1 MALSL
6 PAALFVAMDLAT
18 PHLDAAHTDQPPVID
33 GRLDDAVWKSAAA
46 SDAFTQ
52 QFPFDHQAPSEH
64 TTLRVL
70 YDADAVYIGFDCEQ
84 VRTPIVERLTRR
96 DRDSESEWVWVQID
110 SRNDGKNA
118 FIFAVNISGV
128 LADGQILNQSVMS
141 FEWDEN
147 WEARTA
153 RTPRGWSAEIRIPLR
168 VLRFDSH
175 LPVQSWGLQAARF
188 IAERQELDLWAYFPR
203 DVASPVTFFGRLED
217 LQNLRGGGAVELR
230 PFVLGYGRR
239 REPGTDVLASGYDA
253 RASAGL
259 DLKWH
264 VGPDLTL
271 DGALLPD
278 FAQVEADQ
286 VILNLSNYET
296 FLPEKRPLF
305 IEGAEAFSFPIQVFY
320 SRRVGAAPLPPSLP
334 IDMRTN
340 MAARQLVDVPTPA
353 TIYGAAKLVGR
364 LTPDWTIGALSA
376 VTARNEVVIY
386 DPAATANPRQAEQV
400 APLTAFNVLRLK
412 RELGGAGHIG
422 IIGTGTTTF
431 ERGGVYPTVPV
442 TPPTAPTEQVCPVG
456 TNVPIGAQCFHDA
469 YVAGA
474 DALWRS
480 PGGDYVASGAFVES
494 WIRQGPT
501 RVLLDGTRIGPGD
514 HGPAGW
520 LRLAKEGGKHVL
532 ASLEYTGAGRRLDYN
547 DVGYMPRQN
556 LHELKAALGWRN
568 LEAGA
573 HTIDRQLSLEVT
585 ERRNLDGVDLGQLYE
600 LNGRVHL
607 RNFWTLGAAADFQPA
622 RFDDREV
629 GDGTALERAGWAGW
643 KVDLSTD
650 PRGTASASLSNQTQL
665 MGKGAYATT
674 AQGSLLVHVLPQ
686 FDLELLPSIT
696 WSSGEWRYAFN
707 ASTDVIQ
714 YYGRLL
720 ARSVS
725 ATLRASYTFTP
736 QLSLQVYAQG
746 FLAAGNYTDL
756 RALPSLPGRPVR
768 LGAIEAATAP
778 VPAVSADSTDFEE
791 AALNA
796 NVVLRWEYHL
806 GSTLSLVYSRS
817 QVPAVNTPT
826 GSAGLDFRALGQRAS
841 ADVLLF
847 KLTYWW
853 SS

>member
-1 MALSL
+1 VAL
-6 PAALFVAMDLAT
+6 DLAT
-18 PHLDAAHTDQPPVID
+18 PHLGAAHTDQPPVID
-33 GRLDDAVWKSAAA
+33 GNLDDAGWKAATA

-52 QFPFDHQAPSEH
+52 QYPFDRQPPSEH

-70 YDADAVYIGFDCEQ
+70 YDADAIYIGFDCEQ

-110 SRNDGKNA
+110 SRNDRKNA

-128 LADGQILNQSVMS
+128 LADGQILNQNVMS

-147 WEARTA
+147 WEAKTA
-153 RTPRGWSAEIRIPLR
+153 RTAHGWSAEIRIPLR
-168 VLRFDSH
+168 VLRFDGKA
-175 LPVQSWGLQAARF
+175 PVQSWGLQAARF
-188 IAERQELDLWAYFPR
+188 IADRQELDLWAYFPR

-217 LQNLRGGGAVELR
+217 LRNLQGGGAVEVR
-230 PFVLGYGRR
+230 PFVLGFGRR
-239 REPGTDVLASGYDA
+239 RQPGTEILASGYDA
-253 RASAGL
+253 SASAGL

-264 VGPDLTL
+264 VGQDLTL
-271 DGALLPD
+271 DAALLPD

-305 IEGAEAFSFPIQVFY
+305 LEGAEAFSFPIQVFY

-334 IDMRTN
+334 VDKSDK
-340 MAARQLVDVPTPA
+340 ALRQLVDVPTAAP
-353 TIYGAAKLVGR
+353 IYGAAKLVGR
-364 LTPDWTIGALSA
+364 LSPAWTIGALSA
-376 VTARNEVVIY
+376 VTARNDVVLY
-386 DPAATANPRQAEQV
+386 DPSPTATNPRSPEQV

-412 RELGGAGHIG
+412 RDLGGAGHVG

-431 ERGGVYPTVPV
+431 EGSSMYPPDSMV
-442 TPPTAPTEQVCPVG
+442 TGNQLCPVG
-456 TNVPIGAQCFHDA
+456 TSVPNGSQCFHDA

-480 PGGDYVASGAFVES
+480 ASGDYVASGAFVES
-494 WIRQGPT
+494 WIRKGPQ
-501 RVLLDGTRIGPGD
+501 RVLLDGTNINPGD
-514 HGPAGW
+514 YAPGGW
-520 LRLAKEGGKHVL
+520 ARLAKEGGKHLL
-532 ASLEYTGAGRRLDYN
+532 ASLEYTGAGRKLDYN

-556 LHELKAALGWRN
+556 LHEVKAALAYRD
-568 LEAGA
+568 LQATA
-573 HTIDRQLSLEVT
+573 RTIDTQYGLEVS

-600 LNGRVHL
+600 LNARLHF
-607 RNFWTLGAAADFQPA
+607 RNFWMLSAAADFQPT

-629 GDGTALERAGWAGW
+629 GDGTALERGGWAGW
-643 KVDLSTD
+643 KLEVSTD
-650 PRGTASASLSNQTQL
+650 PRGTAAVSLANQTQFISS
-665 MGKGAYATT
+665 GAYACS
-674 AQGSLLVHVLPQ
+674 AQGSLLLHVLPQ
-686 FDLELLPSIT
+686 FDLELLPAIT
-696 WSSGEWRYAFN
+696 WGNGEYRYAFN
-707 ASTDVIQ
+707 ASTDTAP

-720 ARSVS
+720 ARSIS

-736 QLSLQVYAQG
+736 QLSLQVYAQA
-746 FLAAGNYTDL
+746 FLAAGNYSDLHQLINISPHRVLRSEILDPLQSNAVMKTDL
-756 RALPSLPGRPVR
+756 SPTP
-768 LGAIEAATAP
+768 
-778 VPAVSADSTDFEE
+778 DFEE

-796 NVVLRWEYHL
+796 NVVLRWEYRL

-817 QVPAVNTPT
+817 QVPAVAMPT
-826 GSAGLDFRALGQRAS
+826 GAPGIDFRALGQRAS